1 MVHSYTS
8 IESEMKLKLLHGT
21 RIGITCLSLMFLVSA
36 VIVTGKER
44 KELENRKPSLEVIKA
59 IDVKV
64 MSLTSD
70 TMVFERNGETFR
82 LTDLNCGMT
91 RKAKY
96 ITTPTTKTIQ
106 VNSRNSEII
115 RESVCALLD

>member
-8 IESEMKLKLLHGT
+8 IESEMKLNLLYGT
-21 RIGITCLSLMFLVSA
+21 RIGITCLSLMILVSA

-44 KELENRKPSLEVIKA
+44 KELENRKPSLEVIKV

-91 RKAKY
+91 WKAKY